1 MNQGRLRPSENRTI
15 VAKPL
20 TRAAFAPF
28 GDIIEKDG
36 AQNFAIND
44 GNCVRYHDLA
54 SVDVTGPA
62 ARPLINIFAAQ
73 ACALPL
79 ELKMV
84 ERHPLGSQAFMPL
97 SRNPFLVIVCH
108 DTPLG
113 PAPPQAF
120 VTAPGQGINLK
131 RNVWHGVLTPL
142 YEAADFVVVDRG
154 GDGDNL
160 EEHVF
165 AQPFRVDL
173 P

>member
-1 MNQGRLRPSENRTI
+1 MNQKFSHTATTSTI
-15 VAKPL
+15 IAQPL
-20 TRAAFAPF
+20 TRAAFTPF
-28 GDIIEKDG
+28 GDVIEKSG
-36 AQNFAIND
+36 AQNFAINE

-54 SVDVTGPA
+54 TVDLAGPA

-97 SRNPFLVIVCH
+97 SRNRFLVIVCA
-108 DTPLG
+108 DTPTG
-113 PAPPQAF
+113 PAPPRAF

-142 YEAADFVVVDRG
+142 NEEAEFIVVDRG
-154 GDGDNL
+154 GEGDNL
-160 EEHVF
+160 EVHHF
-165 AQPFRVDL
+165 QKTFTITL